1 MAKNLEQE
9 GTITPNKGLRLKID
23 RLIRDDEPIINCLV
37 VPRRG
42 QSTANLKSDT
52 ESLGVPFKLV
62 GLDKAGLHIEVEQG
76 KIIKLLKSVFE
87 AGFYEK
93 YSFHLEK
100 DEDDGPPE
108 PSEYNEP
115 TQKRMFSKEKE
126 INKLMQVRK
135 PLRKPLQ
142 KTSES
147 FDPSKLT
154 AEDISLPGPVVFKQE
169 EVSKPLPTP
178 QKEPV
183 AQNKP
188 ELKNPEQDNSNKAP
202 PKTSNSKPAS
212 RKPING

>member
-9 GTITPNKGLRLKID
+9 GLRLKID
-23 RLIRDDEPIINCLV
+23 RLIRDDEPIINCLI
-37 VPRRG
+37 VPRKG
-42 QSTANLKSDT
+42 QSTANLKTDT
-52 ESLGVPFKLV
+52 ENLGVSFKPM
-62 GLDKAGLHIEVEQG
+62 GQDKSGLHIEVEQG
-76 KIIKLLKSVFE
+76 NIIKLLKSVFE

-93 YSFHLEK
+93 YAFHLEK

-135 PLRKPLQ
+135 PIRKPLQ

-154 AEDISLPGPVVFKQE
+154 PEEIALPGTAVVKQE
-169 EVSKPLPTP
+169 DVSKPVPTP
-178 QKEPV
+178 EKDAA

-188 ELKNPEQDNSNKAP
+188 PIKTAEDENANKSAPKPSN
-202 PKTSNSKPAS
+202 TNTKPAA
-212 RKPING
+212 RKRIGE